1 MHYHFFTYILC
12 IYTII
17 YFIDDWLLHRTEL
30 EGLFKQTNGAE
41 CKCKWKRKEKM
52 EKKKKKKKKKST
64 VEKKK
69 WKKKN
74 QSKRMSQ
81 KT

>member
-52 EKKKKKKKKKST
+52 EKKKKKKKST
-64 VEKKK
+64 VEKKNG
-69 WKKKN
+69 KKKIN
-74 QSKRMSQ
+74 QKECHR
-81 KT
+81 KLE